1 MNLYELYSQYEKSY
15 YGIPVSNDKFW
26 DTGTSRPSCL
36 DFIESHYKLGRKEKC
51 MMFDFLEK
59 YLEHGK
65 HQHTISLYLMGM
77 AFMEKSSTL
86 RDKLINQLQSFL
98 TYYKDWYVRRADE
111 YNLLYTWYLTAMYHD
126 VASCIEK
133 EEILKYPTTEQKNLS
148 YWLENLEIQHSPYK
162 NFDKRLKG
170 IPQRFPEKLIEN
182 YFVYRADSEDA
193 RVHKE
198 FLRDHGILAGYLFY
212 DRFIKN
218 FLNHCEGAEPD
229 EKCFICKESN
239 LVWNIER
246 ISHAAYVAD
255 AIICHNISISDSENA
270 NIKFEKY
277 NLYPLLYDE
286 HNENKLSI
294 KKYPLQ
300 FMLCL
305 LDTIEPIKRFA
316 KKPYDGDME
325 PKDVLSH
332 VYLEF
337 GDYGMIVRW
346 NEQIERNGEIFHKWC
361 DALKDLQN
369 WMDVRCE
376 AMNMDMGIAI
386 SWNTN

>member
-1 MNLYELYSQYEKSY
+1 
-15 YGIPVSNDKFW
+15 
-26 DTGTSRPSCL
+26 
-36 DFIESHYKLGRKEKC
+36 

-59 YLEHGK
+59 YLSRGK

-133 EEILKYPTTEQKNLS
+133 EEILKYPTTEQKDLS

-193 RVHKE
+193 RVHKG

-229 EKCFICKESN
+229 EKGFICKESN
-239 LVWNIER
+239 LVWNIEQ

-255 AIICHNISISDSENA
+255 AIICHNIWMGGERDTE
-270 NIKFEKY
+270 
-277 NLYPLLYDE
+277 LYQAYGLSPLLYTE
-286 HNENKLSI
+286 HSENKLSI
-294 KKYPLQ
+294 KNYPLQ

-346 NEQIERNGEIFHKWC
+346 DEQIERNGEIFHKWC
-361 DALKDLQN
+361 DALKGLQS
-369 WMDVRCE
+369 WMKVRCE
-376 AMNMDMGIAI
+376 TVGREITI
-386 SWNTN
+386 SWTGN

>member
-1 MNLYELYSQYEKSY
+1 
-15 YGIPVSNDKFW
+15 
-26 DTGTSRPSCL
+26 
-36 DFIESHYKLGRKEKC
+36 
-51 MMFDFLEK
+51 
-59 YLEHGK
+59 
-65 HQHTISLYLMGM
+65 
-77 AFMEKSSTL
+77 
-86 RDKLINQLQSFL
+86 
-98 TYYKDWYVRRADE
+98 
-111 YNLLYTWYLTAMYHD
+111 MYHD

-133 EEILKYPTTEQKNLS
+133 EEILKYPTTEQKDLS

-182 YFVYRADSEDA
+182 YFVYRTDSEDA

-229 EKCFICKESN
+229 EKGFICKESN
-239 LVWNIER
+239 LVWNIEQ

-255 AIICHNISISDSENA
+255 AIICHNIWMGGERDTE
-270 NIKFEKY
+270 
-277 NLYPLLYDE
+277 LYQAYGLSPLLYTE
-286 HNENKLSI
+286 HSENKLSI
-294 KKYPLQ
+294 KNYPLQ

-346 NEQIERNGEIFHKWC
+346 DEQIERNGEIFHKWC
-361 DALKDLQN
+361 DALKGLQS
-369 WMDVRCE
+369 WMEVRCE
-376 AMNMDMGIAI
+376 TVGREITI
-386 SWNTN
+386 SWTGN

>member
-15 YGIPVSNDKFW
+15 YSIPVSSNKFW
-26 DTGTSRPSCL
+26 NPNTSVSCCQ
-36 DFIESHYKLGRKEKC
+36 DFIGSHYKLGCKETC
-51 MMFDFLEK
+51 MMFDFLEE
-59 YLEHGK
+59 YLKHGK

-98 TYYKDWYVRRADE
+98 TYYKDWYVKRVDE

-126 VASCIEK
+126 IASCIEK
-133 EEILKYPTTEQKNLS
+133 EEILKYPTTKQKKLS
-148 YWLENLEIQHSPYK
+148 YCLENLEIQHSPYK
-162 NFDKRLKG
+162 TFDKRLKS

-182 YFVYRADSEDA
+182 YFVYRANSEDA

-218 FLNHCEGAEPD
+218 FLNHCESTEPD
-229 EKCFICKESN
+229 GRGFTCKESN
-239 LVWNIER
+239 LVWNIEQ

-255 AIICHNISISDSENA
+255 AIICHNIWISDSENT
-270 NIKFEKY
+270 NIKYEKY

-305 LDTIEPIKRFA
+305 LDTVEPLKRFA
-316 KKPYDGDME
+316 KYPYDGDME
-325 PKDVLSH
+325 PKEVLSY

-337 GDYGMIVRW
+337 GDYSVAVRW
-346 NEQIERNGEIFHKWC
+346 DEQIERNGEIFHKWC
-361 DALKDLQN
+361 DALKGLQS
-369 WMDVRCE
+369 WMEVRCE
-376 AMNMDMGIAI
+376 TVGREITI
-386 SWNTN
+386 SWTGN

>member
-1 MNLYELYSQYEKSY
+1 MNLYELYGQYKKSY
-15 YGIPVSNDKFW
+15 YGIPVFNSMLWSPEMSEMNGW
-26 DTGTSRPSCL
+26 
-36 DFIESHYKLGRKEKC
+36 DFISRHYKLGDKNEC

-59 YLEHGK
+59 YLSRGK

-162 NFDKRLKG
+162 TFDKRLKG

-229 EKCFICKESN
+229 EKGFIYKESN
-239 LVWNIER
+239 LVWNIEQ

-255 AIICHNISISDSENA
+255 AIICHNIWISDSENA
-270 NIKFEKY
+270 NIKYEKY

-294 KKYPLQ
+294 KNIHYNSCCACWIRLNR
-300 FMLCL
+300 LNVL
-305 LDTIEPIKRFA
+305 LKILMRAIWS
-316 KKPYDGDME
+316 
-325 PKDVLSH
+325 PKMYYLMYVLNSK
-332 VYLEF
+332 
-337 GDYGMIVRW
+337 II
-346 NEQIERNGEIFHKWC
+346 N
-361 DALKDLQN
+361 
-369 WMDVRCE
+369 
-376 AMNMDMGIAI
+376 
-386 SWNTN
+386 